1 MRLVQQPH
9 NPGLLQAFLLKLAHI
24 QEVEQQHQ
32 QHHADYVPRLRIAIV
47 TARNAPAHERVINTI
62 RSWGIEVN
70 EAFFLGG
77 IEKRRVLEVL
87 QPHIF
92 FDDQTTHLI
101 PTAQTL
107 PSVHI
112 PFGFVNH
119 PAASGVEQEK
129 E

>member
-1 MRLVQQPH
+1 M
-9 NPGLLQAFLLKLAHI
+9 
-24 QEVEQQHQ
+24 
-32 QHHADYVPRLRIAIV
+32 
-47 TARNAPAHERVINTI
+47 TARNAPAHERVINTM

-101 PTAQTL
+101 PTARTL

-112 PFGFVNH
+112 PFGVVNH
-119 PAASGVEQEK
+119 PRTDEVEPEK
-129 E
+129 KKSRKKTQPKPK

>member
-1 MRLVQQPH
+1 MAFAICAGERPDGVAAAITDL
-9 NPGLLQAFLLKLAHI
+9 PG
-24 QEVEQQHQ
+24 V
-32 QHHADYVPRLRIAIV
+32 
-47 TARNAPAHERVINTI
+47 
-62 RSWGIEVN
+62 SS
-70 EAFFLGG
+70 FFLGG

-112 PFGFVNH
+112 PFGVVNH
-119 PAASGVEQEK
+119 LPVKVAEPEK
-129 E
+129 KKGRKQIKPKSKP